1 MTERNDGAE
10 RDEPPGRERGRDWRR
25 GSGRDSGS
33 GAGSGQDSV
42 SGWGPDSVPGA
53 RSDSDSVSG
62 SGSVRGAGSGS
73 VRGAGSGSGRDQ
85 NPERDLGRDPGR
97 DLGLGRDDLPD
108 RHEPPAPGP
117 DRQAS
122 ADPDRQASADPDRQ
136 ASAGPDRH
144 LPTAPD
150 RGGSPDP
157 DRDDG
162 GVDGPP
168 SPGGQATRPTPRTP
182 TASRRSTDRRTD
194 ERTVNEQA
202 ANSPT
207 EEPDEPAR
215 ERRASRPAAPPPPEG
230 GGAAEDG
237 IAATR
242 PDDGGT
248 RPDDDTGSRD
258 DGSARLDDS
267 ATHQVDRATG
277 PEVGATPS
285 LDSATHRVNGA
296 VPPEDRRVGRHTVPW
311 VRTRLRSAP
320 GTAFALA
327 LLVLLTAA
335 LAAAFP
341 LAVDG
346 SRDKALRQ
354 AVAETT
360 PHRTTIQFSAP
371 QPGLEHSREE
381 REAALRADKIRA
393 EYEGV
398 VDALR
403 APITADHDQS
413 SFGVRTSEPPES
425 WEKWLPRPR
434 GLHPRFVLSTQQ
446 DLASHA
452 RVHEGRMPRTD
463 GTVTSRSAEVEAVVT
478 EETAARLNIKTG
490 ALIRIPGE
498 LRGPLG
504 IRITGIV
511 TPANPRGAYWSTHDV
526 LRTPSLVRLAARVP
540 DPPTYWL
547 AGLLLP
553 PDAAPA
559 LLDIPGRPERYWN
572 IAPRTASLDGGELS
586 GLQAAVTATV
596 DGGGLL
602 EVRRATDVNTAART
616 ELDDVLIAHQKLS
629 VGITPLITVAAT
641 GTATVAL
648 VVLLMSGGLAAGRR
662 HAEFTVLRARGA
674 SLRALG
680 GRLFAETAVVAVP
693 AGALGFLT
701 ALLLVG
707 EGRPWVAAGAAGAVT
722 LVACVALPVRA
733 MAAHRPVRISQ
744 DRDDLTSAR
753 PSRHRTVAE
762 LTALAVA
769 VSAVVA
775 LRRRGTSG
783 GEGLVALAPVLI
795 GVIAALLLVRLHPL
809 PLRALARPVG
819 RLRGLTGKLAL
830 ARAARGSASA
840 VLPLL
845 ALLTALTTAAFGGS
859 VLAGV
864 ADTRERA
871 ALLATGADA
880 RIDAWLPLEAGAA
893 KRVAA
898 VGGVDGVTEAAV
910 DYTAMAEGLGADP
923 ATDSDTASGSGSGT
937 SSSGTGDGTAGAD
950 GSGASGA
957 SGPDLRVPLA
967 VVDAKAY
974 ARLSEQVGVGAFPP
988 SVLTGG
994 GGSGGGKGSGD
1005 GRVVPALAAPATA
1018 ARFGDKPVTL
1028 LVDGERIKVRV
1039 AAVRAST
1046 PAVQAA
1052 GFLVVDAR
1060 ALGGPLRPTTLLL
1073 TGDRLDR
1080 EPLAKAA
1087 GEATVVHLR
1096 TEERARYADSP
1107 LQSGAEQ
1114 IYLAAVAAGAGYAAL
1129 ALLLSLARS
1138 APERAALLARL
1149 RTMGLTRRDGRRLL
1163 VLESLPQALLAS
1175 VGGAVAGWA
1184 AIWLLAPGTDLTAVA
1199 LASAARE
1206 STVQI
1211 AGLRVDPVSLLVPSL
1226 AVVVLTVGVATLQ
1239 AWWTGRRDS
1248 VQELRIGDR

>member
-1 MTERNDGAE
+1 M
-10 RDEPPGRERGRDWRR
+10 
-25 GSGRDSGS
+25 
-33 GAGSGQDSV
+33 
-42 SGWGPDSVPGA
+42 
-53 RSDSDSVSG
+53 
-62 SGSVRGAGSGS
+62 
-73 VRGAGSGSGRDQ
+73 
-85 NPERDLGRDPGR
+85 
-97 DLGLGRDDLPD
+97 
-108 RHEPPAPGP
+108 
-117 DRQAS
+117 
-122 ADPDRQASADPDRQ
+122 
-136 ASAGPDRH
+136 
-144 LPTAPD
+144 
-150 RGGSPDP
+150 
-157 DRDDG
+157 
-162 GVDGPP
+162 
-168 SPGGQATRPTPRTP
+168 
-182 TASRRSTDRRTD
+182 
-194 ERTVNEQA
+194 NEQA

-207 EEPDEPAR
+207 EEPGEPAR
-215 ERRASRPAAPPPPEG
+215 ERRASRPAAPPPLEG
-230 GGAAEDG
+230 GGAA
-237 IAATR
+237 
-242 PDDGGT
+242 
-248 RPDDDTGSRD
+248 
-258 DGSARLDDS
+258 
-267 ATHQVDRATG
+267 
-277 PEVGATPS
+277 
-285 LDSATHRVNGA
+285 
-296 VPPEDRRVGRHTVPW
+296 EDRRVGRHTVPW

-341 LAVDG
+341 LAMDS

-360 PHRTTIQFSAP
+360 PHRTTIQFNAP
-371 QPGLEHSREE
+371 QPGLEHSPEE
-381 REAALRADKIRA
+381 REAALGADKIRA

-398 VDALR
+398 IDALR
-403 APITADHDQS
+403 APIAADRDQS

-452 RVHEGRMPRTD
+452 RVREGRMPRTD
-463 GTVTSRSAEVEAVVT
+463 GTVTSRSPEVEAVVT

-511 TPANPRGAYWSTHDV
+511 TPENPRGAYWSTHDV
-526 LRTPSLVRLAARVP
+526 LRTPSLVRVPSRVP

-559 LLDIPGRPERYWN
+559 LLDIPGQPERYWN
-572 IAPRTASLDGGELS
+572 IAPRTGSLDGGQLS
-586 GLQAAVTATV
+586 ELQAAVTATV

-629 VGITPLITVAAT
+629 AGITPLITVAAT

-693 AGALGFLT
+693 AGALGFLA

-707 EGRPWVAAGAAGAVT
+707 EGRPWLAAGAAGAVT

-733 MAAHRPVRISQ
+733 MATHRPVRVSQ
-744 DRDDLTSAR
+744 DREDLTSAR

-783 GEGLVALAPVLI
+783 GEGLVALAPVLV

-880 RIDAWLPLEAGAA
+880 RVDARYLLDAGAA
-893 KRVAA
+893 KRVAS
-898 VGGVDGVTEAAV
+898 VDGVDGVTEAAV
-910 DYTAMAEGLGADP
+910 DYTAMAEGLGGDP
-923 ATDSDTASGSGSGT
+923 ATDTGTASGSGSASESGSTSGSASGT
-937 SSSGTGDGTAGAD
+937 SSSGTADGAD
-950 GSGASGA
+950 GAGAT
-957 SGPDLRVPLA
+957 GPDLRVPLA

-974 ARLSEQVGVGAFPP
+974 ARLSERVGVGAFPP
-988 SVLTGG
+988 SVLTDGG
-994 GGSGGGKGSGD
+994 GDGSGGSGDAQGSGDGD

-1018 ARFGDKPVTL
+1018 ARLGDKPVTL
-1028 LVDGERIKVRV
+1028 LVDGERVKVRV

-1087 GEATVVHLR
+1087 GDETVVHLR

-1107 LQSGAEQ
+1107 LQSGAER

-1129 ALLLSLARS
+1129 ALLLSLARA

-1175 VGGAVAGWA
+1175 AGGAVAGWA
-1184 AIWLLAPGTDLTAVA
+1184 AIRLLAPGTDLTAVA
-1199 LASAARE
+1199 LAAAAGG
-1206 STVQI
+1206 TTAPI
-1211 AGLRVDPVSLLVPSL
+1211 AGLRADPVSLLVPSL
-1226 AVVVLTVGVATLQ
+1226 AVVVLTVGVAALQ

>member
-1 MTERNDGAE
+1 M
-10 RDEPPGRERGRDWRR
+10 
-25 GSGRDSGS
+25 
-33 GAGSGQDSV
+33 
-42 SGWGPDSVPGA
+42 
-53 RSDSDSVSG
+53 
-62 SGSVRGAGSGS
+62 
-73 VRGAGSGSGRDQ
+73 
-85 NPERDLGRDPGR
+85 
-97 DLGLGRDDLPD
+97 
-108 RHEPPAPGP
+108 
-117 DRQAS
+117 
-122 ADPDRQASADPDRQ
+122 
-136 ASAGPDRH
+136 
-144 LPTAPD
+144 
-150 RGGSPDP
+150 
-157 DRDDG
+157 
-162 GVDGPP
+162 
-168 SPGGQATRPTPRTP
+168 
-182 TASRRSTDRRTD
+182 
-194 ERTVNEQA
+194 NEQA

-215 ERRASRPAAPPPPEG
+215 ERRASRPAPPPPEG
-230 GGAAEDG
+230 GGAA
-237 IAATR
+237 
-242 PDDGGT
+242 
-248 RPDDDTGSRD
+248 
-258 DGSARLDDS
+258 
-267 ATHQVDRATG
+267 
-277 PEVGATPS
+277 
-285 LDSATHRVNGA
+285 
-296 VPPEDRRVGRHTVPW
+296 EDRRVGRHTVPW

-341 LAVDG
+341 LAMDS

-360 PHRTTIQFSAP
+360 PHRTTIQFNAP
-371 QPGLEHSREE
+371 QPGLEHSPEE
-381 REAALRADKIRA
+381 REAALGADKIRA

-398 VDALR
+398 IDALR
-403 APITADHDQS
+403 APIAADRDQS

-452 RVHEGRMPRTD
+452 RVREGRMPRTD
-463 GTVTSRSAEVEAVVT
+463 GTVTSRSPEVEAVVT

-511 TPANPRGAYWSTHDV
+511 TPENPRGAYWSTHDV
-526 LRTPSLVRLAARVP
+526 LRTPSLVRVPSRVP

-559 LLDIPGRPERYWN
+559 LLDIPGQPERYWN
-572 IAPRTASLDGGELS
+572 IAPDTGSLDGGELS
-586 GLQAAVTATV
+586 ALQAAVTATV

-629 VGITPLITVAAT
+629 ASITPLITVAAT

-693 AGALGFLT
+693 AGALGFLA

-707 EGRPWVAAGAAGAVT
+707 EGRPWLAAGAAGAVT

-733 MAAHRPVRISQ
+733 MATHRPVRVSQ
-744 DRDDLTSAR
+744 DREDLTSAR

-783 GEGLVALAPVLI
+783 GEGLVALAPVLV

-880 RIDAWLPLEAGAA
+880 RVDARYLLDAGAA
-893 KRVAA
+893 KRVAS
-898 VGGVDGVTEAAV
+898 VDGVDGVTEAAV
-910 DYTAMAEGLGADP
+910 DYTAMAEGLGGDP
-923 ATDSDTASGSGSGT
+923 TTDTGTASGSGSGSASGT
-937 SSSGTGDGTAGAD
+937 SSSGTADGAD
-950 GSGASGA
+950 GAGAT
-957 SGPDLRVPLA
+957 GPDLRVPLA

-974 ARLSEQVGVGAFPP
+974 ARLSERVGVGAFPP

-994 GGSGGGKGSGD
+994 GGDGSAGSGDSGGSGEGGDGSGGSGGSGDAQGSGNGD

-1018 ARFGDKPVTL
+1018 ARLGDKPVTL
-1028 LVDGERIKVRV
+1028 LVDGERVKVRV

-1087 GEATVVHLR
+1087 GDETVVHLR
-1096 TEERARYADSP
+1096 TEERAHYADSP
-1107 LQSGAEQ
+1107 LQSGAER

-1129 ALLLSLARS
+1129 ALLLSLARA

-1175 VGGAVAGWA
+1175 AGGAVAGWA
-1184 AIWLLAPGTDLTAVA
+1184 AIRLLAPGTDLTAVA
-1199 LASAARE
+1199 LAAAAGG
-1206 STVQI
+1206 TTAPI
-1211 AGLRVDPVSLLVPSL
+1211 AGLRADPVSLLVPSL
-1226 AVVVLTVGVATLQ
+1226 AVVVLTVGVAALQ

>member
-1 MTERNDGAE
+1 M
-10 RDEPPGRERGRDWRR
+10 
-25 GSGRDSGS
+25 
-33 GAGSGQDSV
+33 
-42 SGWGPDSVPGA
+42 
-53 RSDSDSVSG
+53 
-62 SGSVRGAGSGS
+62 
-73 VRGAGSGSGRDQ
+73 
-85 NPERDLGRDPGR
+85 
-97 DLGLGRDDLPD
+97 
-108 RHEPPAPGP
+108 
-117 DRQAS
+117 
-122 ADPDRQASADPDRQ
+122 
-136 ASAGPDRH
+136 
-144 LPTAPD
+144 
-150 RGGSPDP
+150 
-157 DRDDG
+157 
-162 GVDGPP
+162 
-168 SPGGQATRPTPRTP
+168 
-182 TASRRSTDRRTD
+182 
-194 ERTVNEQA
+194 
-202 ANSPT
+202 
-207 EEPDEPAR
+207 
-215 ERRASRPAAPPPPEG
+215 
-230 GGAAEDG
+230 
-237 IAATR
+237 
-242 PDDGGT
+242 
-248 RPDDDTGSRD
+248 
-258 DGSARLDDS
+258 
-267 ATHQVDRATG
+267 
-277 PEVGATPS
+277 
-285 LDSATHRVNGA
+285 
-296 VPPEDRRVGRHTVPW
+296 GRHTVPW

-341 LAVDG
+341 LAMDS

-360 PHRTTIQFSAP
+360 PHRTTIQFNAP
-371 QPGLEHSREE
+371 QPGLEHSPEE

-398 VDALR
+398 IDALR
-403 APITADHDQS
+403 APIAADRGQS

-452 RVHEGRMPRTD
+452 RVREGRMPRTD

-478 EETAARLNIKTG
+478 EETAARLHIRTG
-490 ALIRIPGE
+490 ALIRIQGE
-498 LRGPLG
+498 LRDPLG

-511 TPANPRGAYWSTHDV
+511 TPENPRGAYWSTHDV
-526 LRTPSLVRLAARVP
+526 LRTPSLVRVPSRVP

-559 LLDIPGRPERYWN
+559 LLDIPGQPERYWN
-572 IAPRTASLDGGELS
+572 IAPDTGSLDGGELAE
-586 GLQAAVTATV
+586 LQAAVTATV

-629 VGITPLITVAAT
+629 AGITPLITVAAT

-674 SLRALG
+674 SLRSLG

-693 AGALGFLT
+693 AGALGFLA

-733 MAAHRPVRISQ
+733 MATHRPVRVSQ
-744 DRDDLTSAR
+744 DREDLTSAR

-762 LTALAVA
+762 LTALALA

-783 GEGLVALAPVLI
+783 GEGLVALAPVLV

-864 ADTRERA
+864 ADTRERV

-880 RIDAWLPLEAGAA
+880 RVDARYLLDAGAA
-893 KRVAA
+893 KRVAS
-898 VGGVDGVTEAAV
+898 VDGVDGVTEAAV
-910 DYTAMAEGLGADP
+910 DYTVMAEGLGGDP
-923 ATDSDTASGSGSGT
+923 ATDTGTASGSASGSGT
-937 SSSGTGDGTAGAD
+937 SSSGTADGAD
-950 GSGASGA
+950 GAGAT
-957 SGPDLRVPLA
+957 GPDLRVPLA

-974 ARLSEQVGVGAFPP
+974 ARLSERVGVGAFPP
-988 SVLTGG
+988 SVLTGEDG
-994 GGSGGGKGSGD
+994 DGSGGSGDGEGSGDGDGD

-1018 ARFGDKPVTL
+1018 ARLGDKPVTL

-1087 GEATVVHLR
+1087 GDETVVHLR
-1096 TEERARYADSP
+1096 TEERARHADSP
-1107 LQSGAEQ
+1107 LQSGAER

-1129 ALLLSLARS
+1129 ALLLSLARA

-1175 VGGAVAGWA
+1175 AGGAVAGWA
-1184 AIWLLAPGTDLTAVA
+1184 AIRLLAPGTDLTAVA
-1199 LASAARE
+1199 LAGAAGE
-1206 STVQI
+1206 TTAPI
-1211 AGLRVDPVSLLVPSL
+1211 AGLRADPVSLLVPSL
-1226 AVVVLTVGVATLQ
+1226 AVVVLTVGVAALQ

>member
-1 MTERNDGAE
+1 M
-10 RDEPPGRERGRDWRR
+10 
-25 GSGRDSGS
+25 
-33 GAGSGQDSV
+33 
-42 SGWGPDSVPGA
+42 
-53 RSDSDSVSG
+53 
-62 SGSVRGAGSGS
+62 
-73 VRGAGSGSGRDQ
+73 
-85 NPERDLGRDPGR
+85 
-97 DLGLGRDDLPD
+97 
-108 RHEPPAPGP
+108 
-117 DRQAS
+117 
-122 ADPDRQASADPDRQ
+122 
-136 ASAGPDRH
+136 
-144 LPTAPD
+144 
-150 RGGSPDP
+150 
-157 DRDDG
+157 
-162 GVDGPP
+162 
-168 SPGGQATRPTPRTP
+168 
-182 TASRRSTDRRTD
+182 
-194 ERTVNEQA
+194 NEQA

-215 ERRASRPAAPPPPEG
+215 ERRASRPATPPPPEAG
-230 GGAAEDG
+230 DAPDDG
-237 IAATR
+237 IATTR
-242 PDDGGT
+242 PEDGSGTTRPEDDGVTGPDDGSAQPDDGAA
-248 RPDDDTGSRD
+248 RSDDDTASRD
-258 DGSARLDDS
+258 DGSTRLDGVAAPRVDDTTRPETGAAHPMNS
-267 ATHQVDRATG
+267 TTDPMTGTTDPVNATANPVNATTDPVNDVTDPVNATTDPATG
-277 PEVGATPS
+277 AARPEG
-285 LDSATHRVNGA
+285 
-296 VPPEDRRVGRHTVPW
+296 RRVGRHTVPW

-341 LAVDG
+341 LAMDS

-371 QPGLEHSREE
+371 QPGLEHSPEE
-381 REAALRADKIRA
+381 REAALRAGKIRA
-393 EYEGV
+393 EYEEV
-398 VDALR
+398 IDALR
-403 APITADHDQS
+403 APIAADRDQS

-478 EETAARLNIKTG
+478 EETAARLNIRTG

-511 TPANPRGAYWSTHDV
+511 TPENPRGAYWSAHDV
-526 LRTPSLVRLAARVP
+526 LRTPSLVRAPSRVP

-559 LLDIPGRPERYWN
+559 LLDIPGQPERYWN
-572 IAPRTASLDGGELS
+572 IAPHTGSLDGGELS
-586 GLQAAVTATV
+586 EIQAAVTATV

-602 EVRRATDVNTAART
+602 KVRRAIDVNTAART
-616 ELDDVLIAHQKLS
+616 ELDDVLVAHQKLS

-693 AGALGFLT
+693 AGALGFLA

-733 MAAHRPVRISQ
+733 MATHRPVRISQ

-783 GEGLVALAPVLI
+783 GEGLVALAPVLV

-864 ADTRERA
+864 GDTRERA

-880 RIDAWLPLEAGAA
+880 RIDARFSLEAGAA

-898 VGGVDGVTEAAV
+898 VDGVDGVTEAAV
-910 DYTAMAEGLGADP
+910 DYTAMAEGLGGDP
-923 ATDSDTASGSGSGT
+923 ATDADTASGSGSGSGT
-937 SSSGTGDGTAGAD
+937 SSSGTADGAD
-950 GSGASGA
+950 GTDGSAA

-967 VVDAKAY
+967 VVDAKTY
-974 ARLSEQVGVGAFPP
+974 ARLSERVGVGAFPP

-994 GGSGGGKGSGD
+994 SGDGSGNGDGDGGGSGDGE

-1028 LVDGERIKVRV
+1028 LVDGERVKVRV

-1163 VLESLPQALLAS
+1163 VLESLPHALLAS

-1184 AIWLLAPGTDLTAVA
+1184 AVRLLAPGTDLTAVA
-1199 LASAARE
+1199 LAAAADE
-1206 STVQI
+1206 PTAGI

-1226 AVVVLTVGVATLQ
+1226 AVVVLTVGVAALQ

>member
-1 MTERNDGAE
+1 M
-10 RDEPPGRERGRDWRR
+10 
-25 GSGRDSGS
+25 
-33 GAGSGQDSV
+33 
-42 SGWGPDSVPGA
+42 
-53 RSDSDSVSG
+53 
-62 SGSVRGAGSGS
+62 
-73 VRGAGSGSGRDQ
+73 
-85 NPERDLGRDPGR
+85 
-97 DLGLGRDDLPD
+97 
-108 RHEPPAPGP
+108 
-117 DRQAS
+117 
-122 ADPDRQASADPDRQ
+122 
-136 ASAGPDRH
+136 
-144 LPTAPD
+144 
-150 RGGSPDP
+150 
-157 DRDDG
+157 
-162 GVDGPP
+162 
-168 SPGGQATRPTPRTP
+168 
-182 TASRRSTDRRTD
+182 
-194 ERTVNEQA
+194 NEQA

-215 ERRASRPAAPPPPEG
+215 ERRASRPATPPPPEG
-230 GGAAEDG
+230 GGAA
-237 IAATR
+237 
-242 PDDGGT
+242 
-248 RPDDDTGSRD
+248 
-258 DGSARLDDS
+258 
-267 ATHQVDRATG
+267 
-277 PEVGATPS
+277 
-285 LDSATHRVNGA
+285 
-296 VPPEDRRVGRHTVPW
+296 EDRRVGRHTVPW
-311 VRTRLRSAP
+311 VRTRVRSAP

-341 LAVDG
+341 LAMDS

-360 PHRTTIQFSAP
+360 PNRTTIQFSAP
-371 QPGLEHSREE
+371 QPGLEHTPEE

-393 EYEGV
+393 EYEAV
-398 VDALR
+398 IDALR
-403 APITADHDQS
+403 APVTADRDQS

-452 RVHEGRMPRTD
+452 RVHEGRMPRAD
-463 GTVTSRSAEVEAVVT
+463 GTVTARSAEVEAVVT
-478 EETAARLNIKTG
+478 QETAARLNIRTG
-490 ALIRIPGE
+490 ALIRIPSE

-511 TPANPRGAYWSTHDV
+511 TPENPRGAYWSTHDV
-526 LRTPSLVRLAARVP
+526 LRTPSLVRLPSRQP

-572 IAPRTASLDGGELS
+572 IAPHTGSLDGGELS
-586 GLQAAVTATV
+586 ELQAAVTATV

-602 EVRRATDVNTAART
+602 KVRRAIDVNTAART

-693 AGALGFLT
+693 AGALGFLA

-733 MAAHRPVRISQ
+733 MVAHRPVRISQ

-783 GEGLVALAPVLI
+783 GEGLVALAPVLV

-830 ARAARGSASA
+830 ARAARGSISA

-880 RIDAWLPLEAGAA
+880 RIDARLPLEAGAA

-898 VGGVDGVTEAAV
+898 IGGVDGVTEAAV
-910 DYTAMAEGLGADP
+910 DYTAMAEGLGGDP
-923 ATDSDTASGSGSGT
+923 ATDADTASGSGSGT
-937 SSSGTGDGTAGAD
+937 SSSGTADGTDGAD
-950 GSGASGA
+950 G

-974 ARLSEQVGVGAFPP
+974 ARLSERVGVGAFPP
-988 SVLTGG
+988 SLLTGGGGDGSGDGEGGG
-994 GGSGGGKGSGD
+994 GGSGGGD

-1028 LVDGERIKVRV
+1028 LVDGERVKVRV

-1060 ALGGPLRPTTLLL
+1060 ALGGPFRPTTLLL

-1184 AIWLLAPGTDLTAVA
+1184 AVRLLAPGTDLTAVA
-1199 LASAARE
+1199 LAAAAGE
-1206 STVQI
+1206 PTAGI

-1226 AVVVLTVGVATLQ
+1226 AVVVLTVGVAALQ

>member
-1 MTERNDGAE
+1 M
-10 RDEPPGRERGRDWRR
+10 
-25 GSGRDSGS
+25 
-33 GAGSGQDSV
+33 
-42 SGWGPDSVPGA
+42 
-53 RSDSDSVSG
+53 
-62 SGSVRGAGSGS
+62 
-73 VRGAGSGSGRDQ
+73 
-85 NPERDLGRDPGR
+85 
-97 DLGLGRDDLPD
+97 
-108 RHEPPAPGP
+108 
-117 DRQAS
+117 
-122 ADPDRQASADPDRQ
+122 
-136 ASAGPDRH
+136 
-144 LPTAPD
+144 
-150 RGGSPDP
+150 
-157 DRDDG
+157 
-162 GVDGPP
+162 
-168 SPGGQATRPTPRTP
+168 
-182 TASRRSTDRRTD
+182 
-194 ERTVNEQA
+194 NEQA

-215 ERRASRPAAPPPPEG
+215 ERRASRPAPPPPEG
-230 GGAAEDG
+230 GGAA
-237 IAATR
+237 
-242 PDDGGT
+242 
-248 RPDDDTGSRD
+248 
-258 DGSARLDDS
+258 
-267 ATHQVDRATG
+267 
-277 PEVGATPS
+277 
-285 LDSATHRVNGA
+285 
-296 VPPEDRRVGRHTVPW
+296 EDRRVGRHTVPW

-341 LAVDG
+341 LAMDS

-360 PHRTTIQFSAP
+360 PHHTTIQFNAP
-371 QPGLEHSREE
+371 QPGLEHSPEE

-398 VDALR
+398 IDALR
-403 APITADHDQS
+403 APIAADRDQS

-478 EETAARLNIKTG
+478 EETAARLHIKTG

-498 LRGPLG
+498 LRDPLG
-504 IRITGIV
+504 VRITGIV
-511 TPANPRGAYWSTHDV
+511 TPENPRGAYWSTHDV
-526 LRTPSLVRLAARVP
+526 LRTPSLVRVPSRVP

-559 LLDIPGRPERYWN
+559 LLDIPGQPERYWN
-572 IAPRTASLDGGELS
+572 IAPRTGSLDGGELS
-586 GLQAAVTATV
+586 ELQAAVTATV

-602 EVRRATDVNTAART
+602 EIRRATDVNTAART

-629 VGITPLITVAAT
+629 AGITPLITVAAT

-733 MAAHRPVRISQ
+733 MATHRPVRVSQ
-744 DRDDLTSAR
+744 GREDLTSAR

-783 GEGLVALAPVLI
+783 GEGLVALAPVLV

-880 RIDAWLPLEAGAA
+880 RVDARYLLDAGAA
-893 KRVAA
+893 KRVAS
-898 VGGVDGVTEAAV
+898 VDGVDGVTEAAV
-910 DYTAMAEGLGADP
+910 DYTAMAEGLGGDP
-923 ATDSDTASGSGSGT
+923 ATDTDTASGSGSASVSGT
-937 SSSGTGDGTAGAD
+937 SSSGTADGAD
-950 GSGASGA
+950 GAGAT
-957 SGPDLRVPLA
+957 GPDLRVPLA

-974 ARLSEQVGVGAFPP
+974 ARLSERVGVGAFPS
-988 SVLTGG
+988 SVLTDGG
-994 GGSGGGKGSGD
+994 GDGSGGSGDGD

-1018 ARFGDKPVTL
+1018 ARLGDKPVTL

-1087 GEATVVHLR
+1087 GDETVVHLR

-1107 LQSGAEQ
+1107 LQSGAER

-1129 ALLLSLARS
+1129 ALLLSLARA

-1175 VGGAVAGWA
+1175 AGGAVAGWA
-1184 AIWLLAPGTDLTAVA
+1184 AIRLLAPGTDLTAVA
-1199 LASAARE
+1199 LAAAAGE
-1206 STVQI
+1206 TTAPI
-1211 AGLRVDPVSLLVPSL
+1211 AGLRADPVSLLVPSL
-1226 AVVVLTVGVATLQ
+1226 AVVVLTVGVAALQ

>member
-1 MTERNDGAE
+1 M
-10 RDEPPGRERGRDWRR
+10 
-25 GSGRDSGS
+25 
-33 GAGSGQDSV
+33 
-42 SGWGPDSVPGA
+42 
-53 RSDSDSVSG
+53 
-62 SGSVRGAGSGS
+62 
-73 VRGAGSGSGRDQ
+73 
-85 NPERDLGRDPGR
+85 
-97 DLGLGRDDLPD
+97 
-108 RHEPPAPGP
+108 
-117 DRQAS
+117 
-122 ADPDRQASADPDRQ
+122 
-136 ASAGPDRH
+136 
-144 LPTAPD
+144 
-150 RGGSPDP
+150 
-157 DRDDG
+157 
-162 GVDGPP
+162 
-168 SPGGQATRPTPRTP
+168 
-182 TASRRSTDRRTD
+182 
-194 ERTVNEQA
+194 
-202 ANSPT
+202 
-207 EEPDEPAR
+207 
-215 ERRASRPAAPPPPEG
+215 
-230 GGAAEDG
+230 
-237 IAATR
+237 
-242 PDDGGT
+242 
-248 RPDDDTGSRD
+248 
-258 DGSARLDDS
+258 
-267 ATHQVDRATG
+267 
-277 PEVGATPS
+277 
-285 LDSATHRVNGA
+285 
-296 VPPEDRRVGRHTVPW
+296 PW

-341 LAVDG
+341 LAMDS

-360 PHRTTIQFSAP
+360 PHRTTIQFNAP
-371 QPGLEHSREE
+371 QPGLEHSPEE
-381 REAALRADKIRA
+381 REAALGADKIRA

-398 VDALR
+398 IDALR
-403 APITADHDQS
+403 APIVADRDQS

-452 RVHEGRMPRTD
+452 RVREGRMPRTD
-463 GTVTSRSAEVEAVVT
+463 GTVTSRSPEVEAVVT

-511 TPANPRGAYWSTHDV
+511 TPENPRGAYWSTHDV
-526 LRTPSLVRLAARVP
+526 LRTPSLVRVPSRVP

-559 LLDIPGRPERYWN
+559 LLDIPGQPERYWN
-572 IAPRTASLDGGELS
+572 IAPDTGSLDGGELS
-586 GLQAAVTATV
+586 ALQAAVTATV

-629 VGITPLITVAAT
+629 AGITPLITVAAT

-693 AGALGFLT
+693 AGALGFLA

-707 EGRPWVAAGAAGAVT
+707 EGRPWLAAGAAGAVT

-733 MAAHRPVRISQ
+733 MATHRPVRVSQ
-744 DRDDLTSAR
+744 DREDLTSAR

-783 GEGLVALAPVLI
+783 GEGLVALAPVLV

-880 RIDAWLPLEAGAA
+880 RVDARYLLGAGAA
-893 KRVAA
+893 KRVAS
-898 VGGVDGVTEAAV
+898 VDGVDGVTEAAV
-910 DYTAMAEGLGADP
+910 DYTAMAEGLGGDP
-923 ATDSDTASGSGSGT
+923 ATDTGTASGSGSGSASGT
-937 SSSGTGDGTAGAD
+937 SSAGTADGAD
-950 GSGASGA
+950 GAGAT
-957 SGPDLRVPLA
+957 GPDLRVPLA

-974 ARLSEQVGVGAFPP
+974 ARLSERVGVGAFPP
-988 SVLTGG
+988 SVLTDGG
-994 GGSGGGKGSGD
+994 GDGSGGSGEGGDGSGGSGNAQGSGDGD

-1018 ARFGDKPVTL
+1018 ARLGDKPVTL
-1028 LVDGERIKVRV
+1028 LVDGERVKVRV

-1087 GEATVVHLR
+1087 GDETVVHLR

-1107 LQSGAEQ
+1107 LQSGAER

-1129 ALLLSLARS
+1129 ALLLSLARA

-1175 VGGAVAGWA
+1175 AGGAVAGWA
-1184 AIWLLAPGTDLTAVA
+1184 AIRLLAPGTDLTAVA
-1199 LASAARE
+1199 LAAAAGG
-1206 STVQI
+1206 TTAPI
-1211 AGLRVDPVSLLVPSL
+1211 AGLRADPVSLLVPSL
-1226 AVVVLTVGVATLQ
+1226 AVVVLTVGVAALQ

>member
-1 MTERNDGAE
+1 M
-10 RDEPPGRERGRDWRR
+10 
-25 GSGRDSGS
+25 
-33 GAGSGQDSV
+33 
-42 SGWGPDSVPGA
+42 
-53 RSDSDSVSG
+53 
-62 SGSVRGAGSGS
+62 
-73 VRGAGSGSGRDQ
+73 
-85 NPERDLGRDPGR
+85 
-97 DLGLGRDDLPD
+97 
-108 RHEPPAPGP
+108 
-117 DRQAS
+117 
-122 ADPDRQASADPDRQ
+122 
-136 ASAGPDRH
+136 
-144 LPTAPD
+144 
-150 RGGSPDP
+150 
-157 DRDDG
+157 
-162 GVDGPP
+162 
-168 SPGGQATRPTPRTP
+168 
-182 TASRRSTDRRTD
+182 
-194 ERTVNEQA
+194 NEQA

-215 ERRASRPAAPPPPEG
+215 ERRASRPAPPPPEG
-230 GGAAEDG
+230 GGAA
-237 IAATR
+237 
-242 PDDGGT
+242 
-248 RPDDDTGSRD
+248 
-258 DGSARLDDS
+258 
-267 ATHQVDRATG
+267 
-277 PEVGATPS
+277 
-285 LDSATHRVNGA
+285 
-296 VPPEDRRVGRHTVPW
+296 EDRRVGRHTVPW

-341 LAVDG
+341 LAMDS

-360 PHRTTIQFSAP
+360 PHRTTIQFNAP
-371 QPGLEHSREE
+371 QPGLEHSPEE
-381 REAALRADKIRA
+381 REAALGADKIRA

-398 VDALR
+398 IDALR
-403 APITADHDQS
+403 APIAADRDQS

-452 RVHEGRMPRTD
+452 RVREGRMPRTD
-463 GTVTSRSAEVEAVVT
+463 GTVTSRSPEVEAVVT
-478 EETAARLNIKTG
+478 EETAARLHIKTG

-511 TPANPRGAYWSTHDV
+511 TPENPRGAYWSTHDV
-526 LRTPSLVRLAARVP
+526 LRTPSLVRVPSRVP

-559 LLDIPGRPERYWN
+559 LLDIPGQPERYWN
-572 IAPRTASLDGGELS
+572 IAPDTGSLDGGELS
-586 GLQAAVTATV
+586 ALQAAVTATV

-629 VGITPLITVAAT
+629 AGITPLITVAAT

-693 AGALGFLT
+693 AGALGFLA

-707 EGRPWVAAGAAGAVT
+707 EGRPWLAAGAAGAVT

-733 MAAHRPVRISQ
+733 MATHRPVRVSQ
-744 DRDDLTSAR
+744 DREDLTSAR

-783 GEGLVALAPVLI
+783 GEGLVALAPVLV

-880 RIDAWLPLEAGAA
+880 RVDARYLLDAGAA
-893 KRVAA
+893 KRVAS
-898 VGGVDGVTEAAV
+898 VDGVDGVTEAAV
-910 DYTAMAEGLGADP
+910 DYTAMAEGLGGDP
-923 ATDSDTASGSGSGT
+923 TTDTGTASGSGSASGSASGT
-937 SSSGTGDGTAGAD
+937 SSSGTADGAD
-950 GSGASGA
+950 GAGAT
-957 SGPDLRVPLA
+957 GPDLRVPLA

-974 ARLSEQVGVGAFPP
+974 ARLSERVGVGAFPP
-988 SVLTGG
+988 SVLTDGG
-994 GGSGGGKGSGD
+994 GDGSGGSGNAEGSGDGDGNGD

-1018 ARFGDKPVTL
+1018 ARLGDKPVTL
-1028 LVDGERIKVRV
+1028 LVDGERVKVRV

-1087 GEATVVHLR
+1087 GDETVVHLR

-1107 LQSGAEQ
+1107 LQSGAER

-1129 ALLLSLARS
+1129 ALLLSLARA

-1175 VGGAVAGWA
+1175 AGGAVAGWA
-1184 AIWLLAPGTDLTAVA
+1184 AIRLLAPGTDLTAVA
-1199 LASAARE
+1199 LAAAAGG
-1206 STVQI
+1206 TTAPI
-1211 AGLRVDPVSLLVPSL
+1211 AGLRADPVSLLVPSL
-1226 AVVVLTVGVATLQ
+1226 AVVVLTVGVAALQ